1 MPVGDLLNWDFLL
14 SQYTDKQ
21 REEILQ
27 REEMLREL
35 QKKELQRQEKED
47 DDG

>member
-1 MPVGDLLNWDFLL
+1 MPFGDLLNWDFLL

-21 REEILQ
+21 REKILQ
-27 REEMLREL
+27 YEEMLQEL
-35 QKKELQRQEKED
+35 KKAIQRQETED

>member
-47 DDG
+47 